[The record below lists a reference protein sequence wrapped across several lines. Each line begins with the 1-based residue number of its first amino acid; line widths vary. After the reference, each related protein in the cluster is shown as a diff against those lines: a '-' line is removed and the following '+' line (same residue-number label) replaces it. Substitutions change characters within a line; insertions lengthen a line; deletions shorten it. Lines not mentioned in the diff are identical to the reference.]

1 MSMFNQTLSFY
12 GLLLNAFGSVAL
24 IFSPSYYSS
33 YTSNGEQEVAFVSNQ
48 TVEGKKIYRFKQIT
62 NKAGW
67 VLLLSGFILEIID
80 AYK

>member
-1 MSMFNQTLSFY
+1 MFNQTLSFY

-48 TVEGKKIYRFKQIT
+48 TVEGKKDI
-62 NKAGW
+62 G
-67 VLLLSGFILEIID
+67 LS
-80 AYK
+80 K